1 MIKIDVSKLSL
12 SKETT
17 LKEVVTFD
25 EEKFKCYPPLLK
37 VNEVNVEVNIRRY
50 EDFIYVYLSFKAKV
64 TLQCSYTLKPFDT
77 VLKSN
82 EELHFASYAEE
93 GDDDLII
100 YKGNSIELDK
110 YIFDAISA
118 SVPLSPKAPGAKL
131 PSGGKDYRVL
141 SFEEL
146 EKEKEEKVDHRF
158 DALDNLE
165 FDD

>member
-1 MIKIDVSKLSL
+1 MIKIDVAKLSL

-17 LKEVVTFD
+17 IKEVVTFD

-37 VNEVNVEVNIRRY
+37 VGDVDVVINVRRY
-50 EDFIYVYLSFKAKV
+50 EDFIYVFLNFKANV
-64 TLQCSYTLKPFDT
+64 TLQCSYTLKPFDS
-77 VLKSN
+77 VIKSN
-82 EELHFASYAEE
+82 EELHFASYVEE

-118 SVPLSPKAPGAKL
+118 SIPPSPKAPGAKL
-131 PSGGKDYRVL
+131 PESGKDYRVL

-158 DALDNLE
+158 DALDDLE